1 MLTPQQGEDPNDTLE
16 RLTEQEESASRD
28 RAIAER
34 NRRIADALVALNS
47 AYTEADINY
56 EVIAEQAG
64 VTIEEARAM
73 HRYVE
78 LTDEDG
84 LQITLFDHQASISFP
99 YWDSLDPV
107 HLAREIGKA
116 ANVIAEERPA
126 IVRPARRVRPRVSQ
140 RCAARDRRRRTP
152 GQGAPDVVAAVVRAL
167 MELTAP
173 PPGSYLRCP
182 AGCSMMAAPARMR
195 RSLGHRRRASG
206 PERHA
211 VHRASESS
219 GSGGAAGTSV
229 LMVRHGR
236 RRRGGHV
243 VVPLRGTRGFA
254 RDRRGGPQR
263 GARPSGPGEPDD
275 AARGGADRPRAVRD
289 PQSRGQAAREAEDGR
304 SGS

>member
-152 GQGAPDVVAAVVRAL
+152 GQGAPDVVAAVVRAHVG
-167 MELTAP
+167 LTAP

-182 AGCSMMAAPARMR
+182 AGCSMMAAPAR
-195 RSLGHRRRASG
+195 
-206 PERHA
+206 
-211 VHRASESS
+211 
-219 GSGGAAGTSV
+219 
-229 LMVRHGR
+229 
-236 RRRGGHV
+236 
-243 VVPLRGTRGFA
+243 
-254 RDRRGGPQR
+254 
-263 GARPSGPGEPDD
+263 
-275 AARGGADRPRAVRD
+275 
-289 PQSRGQAAREAEDGR
+289 
-304 SGS
+304 

>member
-16 RLTEQEESASRD
+16 RLTEQEESASPD

-34 NRRIADALVALNS
+34 NRRIADALVALNP

-64 VTIEEARAM
+64 VT
-73 HRYVE
+73 
-78 LTDEDG
+78 G
-84 LQITLFDHQASISFP
+84 
-99 YWDSLDPV
+99 
-107 HLAREIGKA
+107 
-116 ANVIAEERPA
+116 PA
-126 IVRPARRVRPRVSQ
+126 VVRPARRVRPRVSQ

-167 MELTAP
+167 MELSAP

-254 RDRRGGPQR
+254 GDRRGGSQR

-275 AARGGADRPRAVRD
+275 TARGGADRPRAVRD